1 MKFKRSG
8 YISNKDELGKL
19 SSIKNIIMNNSS
31 LDSIEHIYKKQSIR
45 TRSLVKSKRG
55 NNGK

>member
-8 YISNKDELGKL
+8 YISSKGDKNKL

-31 LDSIEHIYKKQSIR
+31 LASIENIYKKQSIR
-45 TRSLVKSKRG
+45 TRSLMKSKRH
-55 NNGK
+55 NGK